1 MTHKNKIASREI
13 AWFYYFKISRSKT
26 ITCIRCGYDFNFSKK
41 SKGVILLVPLPPP
54 PNLASPFHHHH
65 ILLELKYFRR
75 QKEKRIS
82 PNSPLSPLSSSSPT
96 PFSTSSPLAAANTTA
111 AANPFVS
118 SESAAFPASSLAFP
132 PPPTSTTLPFPPFP
146 PAPRYAS
153 RPEETA
159 SLGC

>member
-1 MTHKNKIASREI
+1 MWLRFQFFQKIKRS
-13 AWFYYFKISRSKT
+13 YFVGANS
-26 ITCIRCGYDFNFSKK
+26 
-41 SKGVILLVPLPPP
+41 PP